1 MLTALY
7 YLFLVSTTTD
17 SNSNFYTS
25 SYLQYDCI
33 HYSSSTDFSLP
44 ARIEYCFRSTT
55 DVDRIP
61 IVDFLNTRDQNYTFQ
76 QLFQIN
82 VTALDIFRWSASI
95 DLAEQYQ
102 DYLDHHNTSLQANQ
116 LFYNCTPPWFGSR
129 CQYSLE
135 ADDIEL
141 TDLAT

>member
-7 YLFLVSTTTD
+7 YLFLLSTRIG
-17 SNSNFYTS
+17 SNSNFYTN

-33 HYSSSTDFSLP
+33 YYSYSTGFVLP
-44 ARIEYCFRSTT
+44 AKIEYCFRSTT
-55 DVDRIP
+55 DVDLMP
-61 IVDFLNTRDQNYTFQ
+61 IEHFINTRDQNYTFH

-82 VTALDIFRWSASI
+82 VTAHDIFHWSTSI

-116 LFYNCTPPWFGSR
+116 LFYNCTPP
-129 CQYSLE
+129 
-135 ADDIEL
+135 
-141 TDLAT
+141 